1 MTRLSLENLAVIAL
15 LGVLG
20 ILSVFYP
27 IPSANDQLV
36 ATIAGVLG
44 GYLAKSSMSP
54 AKQDPPPLPT
64 IRPMPDLDMP
74 EPPAK

>member
-1 MTRLSLENLAVIAL
+1 MTRLSLENLAVITL

-20 ILSVFYP
+20 ILSVFFP

-54 AKQDPPPLPT
+54 AKQDLPPLPPV
-64 IRPMPDLDMP
+64 RPMPDLDIP
-74 EPPAK
+74 NP